1 MKLGGAGVKRFYNPV
16 KLNFTEWGN
25 WEAII
30 LEAVGNRKAL
40 LMTVRR
46 EGGREGGAVVG
57 GMCSGNG
64 VKWDGASRRL
74 PQRLAVCLDKGL

>member
-1 MKLGGAGVKRFYNPV
+1 MRLSGAGVKRFYNPV

-40 LMTVRR
+40 LMTVRKLIFWCR
-46 EGGREGGAVVG
+46 PLSSEF
-57 GMCSGNG
+57 
-64 VKWDGASRRL
+64 
-74 PQRLAVCLDKGL
+74 

>member
-1 MKLGGAGVKRFYNPV
+1 MRLSGAGVKRFYNPV

-40 LMTVRR
+40 LMTV
-46 EGGREGGAVVG
+46 GREGAKGALG
-57 GMCSGNG
+57 EGRGCRNAQHSTHQTPT
-64 VKWDGASRRL
+64 L
-74 PQRLAVCLDKGL
+74 PHAKQIVPPS

>member
-1 MKLGGAGVKRFYNPV
+1 MRLGGAGVKRFYNPV
-16 KLNFTEWGN
+16 KLNFTEWGD

-46 EGGREGGAVVG
+46 EGGREGGRGCCGWYV
-57 GMCSGNG
+57 
-64 VKWDGASRRL
+64 
-74 PQRLAVCLDKGL
+74 

>member
-1 MKLGGAGVKRFYNPV
+1 MRLSGAGVKRFYNPV

-46 EGGREGGAVVG
+46 GEEVRV
-57 GMCSGNG
+57 
-64 VKWDGASRRL
+64 DGDVWTAPCRCEVNPHMAPYLAFVFMARR
-74 PQRLAVCLDKGL
+74 G